1 VAGASESVRTVEF
14 GYDVAD
20 LRQAVQANRP
30 PRSTTLALTGL
41 GVIVGL
47 TLLVVGLMGS
57 INGGGRGWVTLT
69 IVGVAVTGIAT
80 MKSIRLQSRH
90 RAALFQ
96 EGGLVAVTVGDTF
109 DYACG
114 GVSIKMAWNDVRLQR
129 TPSAIVVFGPH
140 ALCVVVPSHASA
152 SAAEFEW
159 LCADIA
165 RHVHQAQGTA

>member
-14 GYDVAD
+14 GYEAAD
-20 LRQAVQANRP
+20 LRQAIQANRA
-30 PRSTTLALTGL
+30 PRSTTLTLTGM

-47 TLLVVGLMGS
+47 TLLVVGLVGS
-57 INGGGRGWVTLT
+57 FNGGGRSWVTLT
-69 IVGVAVTGIAT
+69 ILGVAVTGIAT
-80 MKSIRLQSRH
+80 MKSSRLQSRH

-114 GVSIKMAWNDVRLQR
+114 GVSIKMAWKAVRLQR
-129 TPSAIVVFGPH
+129 SPSAIVVFGPH
-140 ALCVVVPSHASA
+140 ALCVVVPSHACA
-152 SAAEFEW
+152 SAADFEW

-165 RHVHQAQGTA
+165 QRVHQAQGTA